1 MRRVHAVGPLAAAL
15 ALLLAGC
22 GGSSSPQ
29 PAASVGNTPNSSPS
43 PVDLSAAADQ
53 LKTLGYPQ
61 IADSVS
67 QAAAPPANLKDGST
81 FKLADRIAA
90 KVKKGE
96 DINYVF
102 SYQSSGIA
110 LFSDQYKTGY
120 ESTLPVAQSIL
131 PTMKGKS
138 VAPPKDIDIPQQIS
152 QIEALMNT
160 GQIDCLAIEPPDSD
174 AFTDITNKAMAAG
187 IPVFTSGV
195 TSKGNEFTNFTQI
208 PIEEGKTAAK
218 TVLEWMKSSGKDLKN
233 FTVSGGD
240 PTAFWAQGRM
250 KGFEEG
256 IKAAIPDAK
265 FLNTAQNPL
274 SVSYDPAKTYD
285 AYKAL
290 LTGNP
295 DLQFILSVDIGAEH
309 ADRAIGDAKDT
320 GKVFTAGWNV
330 SSAQLDAITEGTQV
344 AAFDQ
349 GWSEQAGFGAPA
361 CATFLATDK
370 VMPNTQKL
378 IPVTKAN
385 VAEARTALN
394 KISKK

>member
-15 ALLLAGC
+15 AMLLASC
-22 GGSSSPQ
+22 GGSSSSQ
-29 PAASVGNTPNSSPS
+29 PGAAGVGTTNSSAS
-43 PVDLSAAADQ
+43 PVDLSAAAAK
-53 LKTLGYPQ
+53 LKTLGYGQ
-61 IADSVS
+61 IADSVD
-67 QAAAPPANLKDGST
+67 QAAAAPATLKDGST

-96 DINYVF
+96 GINYVF

-120 ESTLPVAQSIL
+120 EATLPVAQSIL
-131 PTMKGKS
+131 PMQGKS

-152 QIEALMNT
+152 QIEALLNT
-160 GQIDCLAIEPPDSD
+160 GQIDCLSIEPPDSD
-174 AFTDITNKAMAAG
+174 AFTDITNKAMASG
-187 IPVFTSGV
+187 IPVFTAGV

-208 PIEEGKTAAK
+208 PVEEGKTAAK
-218 TVLEWMKSSGKDLKN
+218 TVLEWMKSNSKDLKK

-240 PTAFWAQGRM
+240 PSAFWAQGRM

-256 IKAAIPDAK
+256 IKAAIPDAT
-265 FLNTAQNPL
+265 FLNTAANPL
-274 SVSYDPAKTYD
+274 NVSFDPAKTYD

-295 DLQFILSVDIGAEH
+295 DLQFILNVDIGAEH
-309 ADRAIGDAKDT
+309 ADRAIGDAKKT

-330 SSAQLDAITEGTQV
+330 SAAQLDAITEGTQV

-349 GWSEQAGFGAPA
+349 GWSQQAGFGAPA
-361 CATFLATDK
+361 CATFLATGK
-370 VMPNTQKL
+370 VIPNTQSL
-378 IPVTKAN
+378 LPVTKAN

-394 KISKK
+394 KILKN